1 VRVRLCFLVNVRK
14 ASGRSVP
21 GGSSIGRTVALGG
34 GFSAGGARIAVT
46 LRGLMG
52 CAGVPKAGDDE
63 GIGFA
68 GTAEGFSGLL
78 AVAIMSP
85 IQLSWCCTFDVVHV
99 EKHFTARRVCKRAF
113 AVVRAC
119 DSSSTF
125 SSPSTNTTD
134 LTLALR
140 KDTDKYL
147 TTVEYPIISITTSLI
162 HTKSLTMADPAAQIL
177 AAVDETEEIPRTQE
191 KLDELKTTASIH
203 YSTKNF
209 PAAAENYAHAVEI
222 QDALNGEMAP
232 ENAELLFYYG
242 RALYKV
248 AVAKS
253 DVLGN
258 KVAQE
263 DKKKKKSKKAAKAE
277 AEASSATGGKT
288 EPKEE
293 SVDSKPFF
301 QLTGDENWT
310 DSEDEDDEA
319 DGEEEEEDDDF
330 GNAYETFE
338 LARVLYSKQLEALEG
353 GETADK
359 GKGKGKAELSPKA
372 RAIKEKIADCHGF
385 LVDISLEN
393 ERFHDAISDARAA
406 LSLQEELKPFE
417 HENITEGHYSLS
429 LALEFASVHK
439 VREDQTGKSSDATAE
454 EAEADDSK
462 DSIDWDLRNEA
473 AKHTE
478 LAIQSLQARLKK
490 EEAALSLDTLTLE
503 EKKEKQAIVEDKK
516 GMLEELTTRVTDLK
530 ADPTKQE
537 IDSIDPTVF
546 QGLLGGLLGADAATQ
561 KAKIAEATK
570 SANDV
575 SGMVKKKAKPAPA
588 PAQAGGSG
596 KRKLEV
602 DGKEAD
608 GKRAKT
614 EEPAT

>member
-1 VRVRLCFLVNVRK
+1 
-14 ASGRSVP
+14 
-21 GGSSIGRTVALGG
+21 
-34 GFSAGGARIAVT
+34 
-46 LRGLMG
+46 
-52 CAGVPKAGDDE
+52 
-63 GIGFA
+63 
-68 GTAEGFSGLL
+68 
-78 AVAIMSP
+78 
-85 IQLSWCCTFDVVHV
+85 
-99 EKHFTARRVCKRAF
+99 
-113 AVVRAC
+113 
-119 DSSSTF
+119 
-125 SSPSTNTTD
+125 
-134 LTLALR
+134 
-140 KDTDKYL
+140 
-147 TTVEYPIISITTSLI
+147 
-162 HTKSLTMADPAAQIL
+162 MADPASAIL
-177 AAVDETEEIPRTQE
+177 ANVAEHDELPKTKEKVDELT
-191 KLDELKTTASIH
+191 KAASLH

-209 PAAAENYAHAVEI
+209 SAAADNYADAVEI
-222 QDALNGEMAP
+222 QAELNGEMAP

-263 DKKKKKSKKAAKAE
+263 DKKKSKSKKAAKAE
-277 AEASSATGGKT
+277 AGEESNSTKT

-310 DSEDEDDEA
+310 DSEDEDNEQE
-319 DGEEEEEDDDF
+319 GEQEEEEDDF

-353 GETADK
+353 GDTSN
-359 GKGKGKAELSPKA
+359 KGKGKAELSPEA

-406 LSLQEELKPFE
+406 LALQEELKPFE
-417 HENITEGHYSLS
+417 HENVTEGHYSLS
-429 LALEFASVHK
+429 LALEFASVSK
-439 VREDQTGKSSDATAE
+439 VREEQIGKSTDEPADAPATE
-454 EAEADDSK
+454 GQ

-473 AKHTE
+473 AKQTE
-478 LAIQSLQARLKK
+478 LAIQSLEARLKK
-490 EEAALSLDTLTLE
+490 EEAALASDTLTPE
-503 EKKEKQAIVEDKK
+503 QKKEKKAVIEDKK
-516 GMLEELTTRVTDLK
+516 SMLEELTTRVTDLK
-530 ADPTKQE
+530 LDPTKQE

-575 SGMVKKKAKPAPA
+575 TGLVKTKKKAKPAPA
-588 PAQAGGSG
+588 PAASSSG

-602 DGKEAD
+602 DDNDAN

-614 EEPAT
+614 EEPA

>member
-1 VRVRLCFLVNVRK
+1 
-14 ASGRSVP
+14 
-21 GGSSIGRTVALGG
+21 
-34 GFSAGGARIAVT
+34 
-46 LRGLMG
+46 
-52 CAGVPKAGDDE
+52 
-63 GIGFA
+63 
-68 GTAEGFSGLL
+68 
-78 AVAIMSP
+78 
-85 IQLSWCCTFDVVHV
+85 
-99 EKHFTARRVCKRAF
+99 
-113 AVVRAC
+113 
-119 DSSSTF
+119 
-125 SSPSTNTTD
+125 
-134 LTLALR
+134 
-140 KDTDKYL
+140 
-147 TTVEYPIISITTSLI
+147 
-162 HTKSLTMADPAAQIL
+162 MADPASKIL
-177 AAVDETEEIPRTQE
+177 AAVDGNEELPRTKE
-191 KLDELKTTASIH
+191 KLDELTTAASIH

-209 PAAAENYAHAVEI
+209 PAAAENYANAVEI
-222 QDALNGEMAP
+222 QAELNGEMAP

-277 AEASSATGGKT
+277 AGEGSSAANGAKA
-288 EPKEE
+288 EPKDE
-293 SVDSKPFF
+293 SVESKPFF

-310 DSEDEDDEA
+310 DSEEEDEEEE
-319 DGEEEEEDDDF
+319 GEEEEEDDDF

-353 GETADK
+353 GDAAD
-359 GKGKGKAELSPKA
+359 KGKGKAELSPQA
-372 RAIKEKIADCHGF
+372 RTIKEKIADCHGF

-406 LSLQEELKPFE
+406 LALQEELKPFE
-417 HENITEGHYSLS
+417 HENVTEGHYSLS
-429 LALEFASVHK
+429 LALEFASVRK
-439 VREDQTGKSSDATAE
+439 VREDQMGTSSDTPADAE
-454 EAEADDSK
+454 EADDSK

-473 AKHTE
+473 ARHTE
-478 LAIQSLQARLKK
+478 LAIQSLEARLKK

-503 EKKEKQAIVEDKK
+503 EKKEKEAIVEDKK
-516 GMLEELTTRVTDLK
+516 GMLEELTTRVADLK

-588 PAQAGGSG
+588 VPQAGSSG

-602 DGKEAD
+602 DGNKAD

-614 EEPAT
+614 EEPTT